1 MGGFL
6 GPQLVVDDGG
16 DVTLLIHKV
25 YALENGSKWVD
36 EKAASHEEQVI
47 KNLLKRVL
55 KERPTFWHTVVE
67 GWKGVSEE
75 TTTGVHRL
83 YQLAEQGKLLIP
95 AINVNDRSEEHTS
108 ELQSL
113 MRISYAVFCLKKK
126 SNKKTP

>member
-75 TTTGVHRL
+75 TTTGVHPL
-83 YQLAEQGKLLIP
+83 SQLAEQGKLRVPTITGTDSATQIGRP
-95 AINVNDRSEEHTS
+95 PWRERVW
-108 ELQSL
+108 Q
-113 MRISYAVFCLKKK
+113 CG
-126 SNKKTP
+126 